1 MNQFL
6 KQTFASTLGS
16 LAGLILFGML
26 GTSGLI
32 FLLVAVALGDRG
44 PQVKDKSIL
53 VYDLSTRISDTQPP
67 PTFSQVL
74 SSEEIPRMTLRQ
86 VVESI
91 EKATKDRR
99 IVGIFLDG
107 RKVGEGNGYASLK
120 EVRSALD
127 KFRDAGKKVIAYD
140 VDTNEQEYYLSSA
153 ADTMILNPMG
163 TMEINGF
170 SSQQMFLSDAF
181 KKYGVGV
188 QVVRVGSY
196 KAAVEPYT
204 RQNLSP
210 ENREQIEAL
219 LRDIWRDFLATVS
232 QSRKIFRDEIQKIA
246 DNQGVL
252 SPEAARTAGL
262 IDRVAYF
269 DNVVAD
275 LKKLTGEAENKD
287 TKDEEEPFRH
297 IDMATYRDVR
307 VKEYQQKSSK
317 NKIAIIYAEGAI
329 VNGEGNIQEIGGDRF
344 AKDLR
349 KLTDDEDVKAVVL
362 RINSPGG
369 SATASDVILREVQL
383 LREKK
388 PVIISMGDVAAS
400 GGYWIATG
408 GNRIFAQENTITGS
422 IGVFGLLFNLQQIAK
437 KNGITWDVVK
447 TANLADLDTA
457 NRPKTAKELGV
468 YQEFVNQIYE
478 KFLDKVAKSRN
489 LPKEKV
495 AQIAQGRVWSGEDAK
510 NLGLVDQLGGLEA
523 AIQDAAQE
531 ANLAND
537 WEVEEFSGQDTF
549 ESEILKK
556 LFTAQGTKVTQ
567 PIDPLTTEFFK
578 LKREL
583 TNLQTLDD
591 PKGVYARLSF
601 NWLIR

>member
-16 LAGLILFGML
+16 LAGLILFCVL

-32 FLLVAVALGDRG
+32 FLLLAAAIGERG
-44 PQVKDKSIL
+44 PQVKEKSIL

-67 PTFSQVL
+67 PTFSQAL
-74 SSEEIPRMTLRQ
+74 SSEETPRMTLRQ

-91 EKATKDRR
+91 EKAAKDRR

-107 RKVGEGNGYASLK
+107 RNAGEGNGYASLK
-120 EVRSALD
+120 EVRSALE
-127 KFRDAGKKVIAYD
+127 KFRDAGKKIIAYD

-153 ADTMILNPMG
+153 ANTMILNPMG
-163 TMEINGF
+163 TMEINGM
-170 SSQQMFLSDAF
+170 SSQQIFLSDAF

-188 QVVRVGSY
+188 QVVRVGNY
-196 KAAVEPYT
+196 KAAVEPFT

-210 ENREQIEAL
+210 ENREQIETL
-219 LRDIWRDFLATVS
+219 LTDVWRDFLATVS

-262 IDRVAYF
+262 VDRIAYF
-269 DNVVAD
+269 DNAVAD
-275 LKKLTGEAENKD
+275 LKKLTGEAENNE
-287 TKDEEEPFRH
+287 TKDEEEPFRQV
-297 IDMATYRDVR
+297 DLATYKDVR

-317 NKIAIIYAEGAI
+317 NKVTVIYAEGSI
-329 VNGEGNIQEIGGDRF
+329 VNGEGGVQEIGGDRF

-349 KLTDDEDVKAVVL
+349 KLREDEDVKAVVL

-437 KNGITWDVVK
+437 NNGITWDVVK
-447 TANLADLDTA
+447 TANLADLNSS
-457 NRPKTAKELGV
+457 NRPKTPKELGV
-468 YQEFVNQIYE
+468 YQQFVNQIYE
-478 KFLDKVAKSRN
+478 TFLDKVAKSRN

-510 NLGLVDQLGGLEA
+510 NLGLVDRLGGLEA
-523 AIQDAAQE
+523 AIQDASQE
-531 ANLAND
+531 ANLGNN

-556 LFTAQGTKVTQ
+556 LFGAQGTKVTQ
-567 PIDPLTTEFFK
+567 PIDPFTTEFLK

-583 TNLQTLDD
+583 ANLQTLDD

>member
-16 LAGLILFGML
+16 LAGLILFCVL
-26 GTSGLI
+26 GTSGLV
-32 FLLVAVALGDRG
+32 FLLIAASLGDRG

-53 VYDLSTRISDTQPP
+53 VYDLSTRINDTQPP
-67 PTFSQVL
+67 PTFTQAL
-74 SSEEIPRMTLRQ
+74 SSEETPRMTLRE

-91 EKATKDRR
+91 EKAAKDRR

-120 EVRSALD
+120 EVRGALE
-127 KFRDAGKKVIAYD
+127 KFRESGKKIIAYD
-140 VDTNEQEYYLSSA
+140 VDANEQEYYLSSA
-153 ADTMILNPMG
+153 ADTLILNPMG
-163 TMEINGF
+163 TMEINGL
-170 SSQQMFLSDAF
+170 SSQQLFFSEAF
-181 KKYGVGV
+181 KKYGIGV
-188 QVVRVGSY
+188 QVVRVGNY
-196 KAAVEPYT
+196 KSAVEPFT

-219 LRDIWRDFLATVS
+219 LTDVWRDFLATVS
-232 QSRKIFRDEIQKIA
+232 QSRKIFRDELQKIA

-252 SPEAARTAGL
+252 SPEKSRTAGL
-262 IDRVAYF
+262 VDRVAYF

-275 LKKLTGEAENKD
+275 LRKLTGEKERD
-287 TKDEEEPFRH
+287 TKDEEEPFRQV
-297 IDMATYRDVR
+297 DMATYADVR
-307 VKEYQQKSSK
+307 VKEYQPKTSK
-317 NKIAIIYAEGAI
+317 NKVTVLYAEGEI
-329 VNGEGNIQEIGGDRF
+329 VNGDGNVQEIGGDRF

-349 KLTDDEDVKAVVL
+349 KLREDEDIKAVVL

-408 GNRIFAQENTITGS
+408 GNRIFAQENTVTGS
-422 IGVFGLLFNLQQIAK
+422 IGVFGLLLNLQQIAK
-437 KNGITWDVVK
+437 NNGINSEAVK
-447 TANLADLDTA
+447 TANLADIDSSI
-457 NRPKTAKELGV
+457 RPKSAKELGV

-478 KFLDKVAKSRN
+478 MFLDKVAKSRN
-489 LPKEKV
+489 LPREKV

-510 NLGLVDQLGGLEA
+510 NLGLVDRLGGLES

-531 ANLAND
+531 AKLGND
-537 WEVEEFSGQDTF
+537 WEVEEYSSQDTF

-556 LFTAQGTKVTQ
+556 LFAAQSSKVAQ
-567 PIDPLTTEFFK
+567 PVDPLTVEFLK

-583 TNLQTLDD
+583 AKLQALDD

-601 NWLIR
+601 NWSIR